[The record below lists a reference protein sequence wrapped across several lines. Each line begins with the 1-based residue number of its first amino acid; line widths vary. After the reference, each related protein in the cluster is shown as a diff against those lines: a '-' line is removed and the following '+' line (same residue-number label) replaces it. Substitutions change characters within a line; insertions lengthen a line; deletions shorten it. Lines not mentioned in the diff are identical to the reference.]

1 MGGNKPVSQEIVR
14 LVFQLRYDGWNR
26 REIGMISPTGGVC
39 LVRVNGNLNA
49 LGYEEIL
56 FDHLVPFLEEHGRS
70 SFIYQQD
77 NVPIHTAKRMKGF
90 FDREGI
96 EVSGCPAKSPD
107 LNPIEKLWGGMKRWI
122 QRKHPKNLQELHELV
137 NEAFTALY
145 DEEYCKKLYASMLKD
160 LKG

>member
-1 MGGNKPVSQEIVR
+1 MMIPNSRSNGQH
-14 LVFQLRYDGWNR
+14 QR
-26 REIGMISPTGGVC
+26 RMISPTDGVC

-77 NVPIHTAKRMKGF
+77 NAPIHTAKRMKGF

-96 EVSGCPAKSPD
+96 EVLGWPADLPD
-107 LNPIEKLWGGMKRWI
+107 REPLGTNETVDSEK
-122 QRKHPKNLQELHELV
+122 
-137 NEAFTALY
+137 
-145 DEEYCKKLYASMLKD
+145 AS
-160 LKG
+160 